1 MNVLTFSGDIC
12 LPNRIR
18 MTDSNKV
25 LYNPLPETVSGIQST
40 MEHNNSAGDSS
51 SIALKSFLNQ
61 HLASSEKN
69 EIEAEF
75 KKTFPLHKQKVKKI
89 SKPQPR

>member
-1 MNVLTFSGDIC
+1 
-12 LPNRIR
+12 
-18 MTDSNKV
+18 MTDSYKV
-25 LYNPLPETVSGIQST
+25 LYSTLPETVSGIQST
-40 MEHNNSAGDSS
+40 IEHNTSAGDSS
-51 SIALKSFLNQ
+51 SSALKSFLNQ

-89 SKPQPR
+89 SKPQPRWKTITFLEYLLKLI